1 MAELKSKFVQ
11 VKCKCGSEQVIFGSA
26 ASVVKCGNCDAI
38 LARPTGGK
46 ADIKTK
52 IVKVLE

>member
-1 MAELKSKFVQ
+1 MTDLKSKFIQ
-11 VKCKCGSEQVIFGSA
+11 VKCKCGSDQIIFGSA
-26 ASVVKCGNCDAI
+26 ASVVKCINCDAI

-52 IVKVLE
+52 ITKVLE

>member
-1 MAELKSKFVQ
+1 METKSKFIQ

-26 ASVVKCGNCDAI
+26 ASVVKCTNCDAI

-52 IVKVLE
+52 ITKVLE

>member
-1 MAELKSKFVQ
+1 MTELKSRFIK
-11 VKCKCGSEQVIFGSA
+11 VKCTCGNEQTIFGSA
-26 ASVVKCGNCDAI
+26 ASVVKCMNCDAI

>member
-1 MAELKSKFVQ
+1 MTEVKSRFII
-11 VKCKCGSEQVIFGSA
+11 VKCKCGNEQNIFGSA
-26 ASVVKCGNCDAI
+26 ASVVNCTNCDAI

-52 IVKVLE
+52 IIKVLE

>member
-1 MAELKSKFVQ
+1 MAELKSRFVT
-11 VKCKCGSEQVIFGSA
+11 VKCKCGNEQNIFGSA
-26 ASVVKCGNCDAI
+26 ASVVKCINCDAI

-52 IVKVLE
+52 ITKVLE

>member
-1 MAELKSKFVQ
+1 MTETRSKFIK
-11 VKCKCGSEQVIFGSA
+11 VKCKCGNEQVIFGSA
-26 ASVVKCGNCDAI
+26 ATTIKCTNCDAI

-52 IVKVLE
+52 ITQVLE